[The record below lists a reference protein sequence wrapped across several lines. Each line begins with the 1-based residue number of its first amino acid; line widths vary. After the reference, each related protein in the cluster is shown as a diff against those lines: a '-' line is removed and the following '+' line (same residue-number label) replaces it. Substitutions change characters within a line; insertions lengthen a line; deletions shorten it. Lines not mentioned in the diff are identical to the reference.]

1 MKRRTFVKSALATA
15 AVAPLARPT
24 SASAASD
31 GRQYIEL
38 RRWSIGTLENNRL
51 VSNFLQKAI
60 LPSLKRA
67 GAGKLGVFYHLP
79 DPKGYPEQLH
89 DIFTVS
95 AFDSL
100 DEWRAMDA
108 HFEQDSD
115 MHEAGAEY
123 LGTDKKTAAYQRIE
137 SSLMIS
143 FAGYPK
149 IKSPRRSKDRI
160 FELRRYESPNELKA
174 KLKIEMFNEGELDIF
189 AKVGL
194 DGVFYGE
201 MLSGGHMPNLTYM
214 LGYDSMNER
223 AANFKAFSQHPDWN
237 ALKKVE
243 KYKGTVS
250 KIDALFLKPAPFS
263 QI

>member
-1 MKRRTFVKSALATA
+1 MKRRNFLKTALA
-15 AVAPLARPT
+15 
-24 SASAASD
+24 ASAGAAATSTALAQSS
-31 GRQYIEL
+31 GKQQFLEL
-38 RRWSIGTLENNRL
+38 RRWSIDSLENNRV
-51 VSNFLQKAI
+51 VSNFLQQAI
-60 LPSLKRA
+60 LPSLKRS

-79 DPKGYPEQLH
+79 HEKSYPEQLH
-89 DIFTVS
+89 DIYTVL

-100 DEWRAMDA
+100 DEWLALGA
-108 HFEQDSD
+108 HFEGDRA

-137 SSLMIS
+137 SSLMLS
-143 FAGYPK
+143 FAGYPRLK
-149 IKSPRRSKDRI
+149 TPRAGKDRV

-174 KLKIEMFNEGELDIF
+174 KLKVEMFNEGELDIF
-189 AKVGL
+189 AKVNL

-201 MLSGGHMPNLTYM
+201 MLSGPHMPNLTYM
-214 LGYDSMNER
+214 LAYDSVEER
-223 AANFKAFSQHPDWN
+223 DANFKAFSQHPDWN

-250 KIDALFLKPAPFS
+250 KIDAIFLKPAPFS